1 MASLETQG
9 NATVS
14 MIASHRTREEA
25 ESLASALPPLLVD
38 AERLAS
44 GVWLGVHGRRK
55 AGMGETF
62 WQFRRYRVE
71 DPAAAIDWRQSA
83 KTQHLYVREREWEA
97 AETVWIWR
105 DGSVSMRYSSSR
117 TLPEKWERATILAL
131 ALGSLLVRGGER
143 IGVLG
148 ASARPAAGRVALR
161 RMAHTL
167 ADLPP
172 GDDDLPPELHIKRQ
186 CEVVWLSDFLQP
198 LEDIEAHMKNLAYS
212 GAHGYL
218 VQIADPAEEDFPFS
232 GRTRFEAQNIRDTAI
247 LGRAETVRTNYKQRY
262 KAHYEAIGQFA
273 RRLGW
278 TFLRHRTDR
287 SPGTALIGLYGA
299 IGGAR
304 AQRGF

>member
-1 MASLETQG
+1 
-9 NATVS
+9 
-14 MIASHRTREEA
+14 
-25 ESLASALPPLLVD
+25 
-38 AERLAS
+38 LAS

-71 DPAAAIDWRQSA
+71 DPSTAIDWRQSA
-83 KTQHLYVREREWEA
+83 KSQHLYVREREWEA
-97 AETVWIWR
+97 AETVWFWR
-105 DGSVSMRYSSSR
+105 DGSESMRYASSKDV
-117 TLPEKWERATILAL
+117 PEKWERATILAL

-143 IGVLG
+143 IGLLG
-148 ASARPAAGRVALR
+148 SGANPAAGRVALR
-161 RMAHTL
+161 RMAHRL

-172 GDDDLPPELHIKRQ
+172 EETDLPPDLDKKRHCEL
-186 CEVVWLSDFLQP
+186 VWLSDFLQP
-198 LEDIEAHMKNLAYS
+198 LDEIEARMKTLAYS

-232 GRTRFEAQNIRDTAI
+232 GRARFEARTIRDTHI
-247 LGRAETVRTNYKQRY
+247 LGRAENVRAHYRQRY
-262 KAHYEAIGQFA
+262 AAHTEAVGQFA